1 MSFYLSWTALI
12 FCAFRLF
19 VEPRDQSWAGT
30 APGDLRLSFC
40 AANVADH
47 LMALINVGSHAANH
61 ADALHTGTN
70 AVRWNQADRQV

>member
-1 MSFYLSWTALI
+1 MSHVISHGLALH
-12 FCAFRLF
+12 L
-19 VEPRDQSWAGT
+19 EN
-30 APGDLRLSFC
+30 LRLSFC
-40 AANVADH
+40 AADVADH